1 MYTCSMPAAR
11 FIHLIDDDAKQ
22 LRAIE
27 QNAHLKP
34 KVRLRAQVLRRS
46 HRGDT
51 VAQIAASTGRRATS
65 ICRDLDRWQDHGVAG
80 LADGMA
86 PGQPPRITAEVAGFL
101 QEQLAEARTSTA
113 IQPAEAVEPQFGI
126 AVSAEAVRQHLH
138 RLGYAWKRTRYVPAK
153 SPDPEQKRVARE
165 TLAGRTRGLATATLR
180 YLDATGPC
188 ASAPG
193 AQPVGLAGPDQ
204 CDRHALSGGGHRA
217 G

>member
-1 MYTCSMPAAR
+1 MYTCSMPASR

-86 PGQPPRITAEVAGFL
+86 PGQSPRRSRAFSRSSWPRRAPLLPSNPPRRWSRSSGLRSRPRRFASICIDWATPGSVPAMCPPNHRTPSRNASRGNAGR
-101 QEQLAEARTSTA
+101 ANKGARHGDLE
-113 IQPAEAVEPQFGI
+113 IPGRHG
-126 AVSAEAVRQHLH
+126 AVRIST
-138 RLGYAWKRTRYVPAK
+138 GCPAGG
-153 SPDPEQKRVARE
+153 AR
-165 TLAGRTRGLATATLR
+165 
-180 YLDATGPC
+180 
-188 ASAPG
+188 
-193 AQPVGLAGPDQ
+193 
-204 CDRHALSGGGHRA
+204 RA
-217 G
+217 GSM